1 MKRSTRKRKPTR
13 KKTVRKKVVRRKST
27 KTGLQKPMHLSKEL
41 EAVVRKKTL
50 SRSETVKKIWA
61 YIKSHKLQDP
71 DNRRRIIPDD
81 KLAKVFGSKR
91 PIDMMQLAGL
101 MSRHMK

>member
-1 MKRSTRKRKPTR
+1 
-13 KKTVRKKVVRRKST
+13 
-27 KTGLQKPMHLSKEL
+27 MHLSKEL
-41 EAVVRKKTL
+41 EAVVKKKIL
-50 SRSETVKKIWA
+50 SRSDVVKKIWA

-71 DNRRRIIPDD
+71 DNRRQIVPDD

-101 MSRHMK
+101 LGRHMK